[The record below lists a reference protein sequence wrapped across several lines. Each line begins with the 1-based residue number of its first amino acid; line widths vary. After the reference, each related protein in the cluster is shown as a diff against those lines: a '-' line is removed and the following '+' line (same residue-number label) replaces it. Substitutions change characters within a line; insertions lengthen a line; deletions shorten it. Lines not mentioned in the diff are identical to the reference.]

1 MAREKSFLQLL
12 LKAARAITAGLKLE
26 EVLDLIVKRVP
37 EVVGVE
43 AAPLRVLAALILAVS
58 AALTAAAGDARVV
71 PGTRVA
77 LAPPPQFV
85 ESDRFPGFVHRETN
99 ASIVVNEIPAA
110 FEQTMAGLTAG
121 GLKTRDI
128 VLLRREPIAVGGL
141 SGLLLHLSQNAY
153 GVRYLKWVSV
163 FGDERHTTMITASFP
178 ADAEA
183 RFSAPLREA
192 VASAQVVSA
201 PPPPEE
207 SAGAL
212 FDLAP
217 AEGLKTAR
225 RLGSKLVMTSG
236 GEFPAAKPTDP
247 ILVAG
252 ASTTRGLVVQN
263 RRDFAIARAL
273 AIASLKEIR
282 ITKTRPVSIG
292 GLEGFEVLAKALD
305 RATGESMIVCQTLLF
320 GRTDYF
326 LMQGIARDADRGTYL
341 PAFRKTMASFRLRTP

>member
-1 MAREKSFLQLL
+1 MRMLML
-12 LKAARAITAGLKLE
+12 
-26 EVLDLIVKRVP
+26 
-37 EVVGVE
+37 
-43 AAPLRVLAALILAVS
+43 LILA
-58 AALTAAAGDARVV
+58 AAAASPAAAGEARAV

-77 LAPPPQFV
+77 LAPPPGFV

-99 ASIVVNEIPAA
+99 AAIVVNEIPAA

-128 VLLRREPIAVGGL
+128 VLLHQEPITVGGI
-141 SGLLLHLSQNAY
+141 GGRLLHLSQNAY
-153 GVRYLKWVSV
+153 GVRHLKWVSL

-207 SAGAL
+207 SAGAR

-217 AEGLKTAR
+217 AGGLKAAR
-225 RLGSKLVMTSG
+225 RLGSKLVLTAG
-236 GEFPAAKPTDP
+236 GEFPAANPSDP

-252 ASTTRGLVVQN
+252 ASPTRGLVIQN

-273 AIASLKEIR
+273 SIASLKEIR
-282 ITKTRPVSIG
+282 ITRTRPVEIG
-292 GLEGFEVLAKALD
+292 GLEGFEVVARGVD
-305 RATGESMIVCQTLLF
+305 RPTGERMIVCQTLLF

-326 LMQGIARDADRGTYL
+326 LMQGIARDAERGTYL
-341 PAFRKTMASFRLRTP
+341 PAFRQTMASFKLRTP